1 MASGHTHE
9 VRVESVT
16 IEPGISFIRGTK
28 DLRQAKSGNLFI
40 FQKNYRYFF
49 LHRQTVIDINP
60 IVKAIVTGADPR
72 HCSTTF
78 YQ

>member
-9 VRVESVT
+9 VRLESGT
-16 IEPGISFIRGTK
+16 IEPGISFIHETQYM
-28 DLRQAKSGNLFI
+28 RQAKSGIFI
-40 FQKNYRYFF
+40 IFHKNYRYF
-49 LHRQTVIDINP
+49 LLRDQAVIDINP
-60 IVKAIVTGADPR
+60 IVKAIVTGADQR